1 MDLLETLAT
10 RMGCEY
16 LGELR
21 LLSRPN
27 TKLRHIVANMPL
39 TAFSDKEWLGAAD
52 YLCGVKCQ
60 CAKDAREAMMI
71 F

>member
-1 MDLLETLAT
+1 MDLLETLAK

-39 TAFSDKEWLGAAD
+39 TAFSDKEWLAQQTICAA
-52 YLCGVKCQ
+52 
-60 CAKDAREAMMI
+60 
-71 F
+71 